1 VLLIEAE
8 QEGTKMAIW
17 DFRPRGDILTGVA
30 VGVAALAA
38 PVVIPLVWSAVRPW
52 LRAIIKS
59 GFVLYETGRGAYAER
74 RKPEKVRPSKV
85 GPTALSAKETDQ
97 EGRVALMKR
106 DIGELTG
113 AGKREKP
120 AAKKPKRQAKKGK
133 KRPDKKV

>member
-1 VLLIEAE
+1 
-8 QEGTKMAIW
+8 
-17 DFRPRGDILTGVA
+17 
-30 VGVAALAA
+30 
-38 PVVIPLVWSAVRPW
+38 
-52 LRAIIKS
+52 
-59 GFVLYETGRGAYAER
+59 VLYETGRGAYAEVTEGSER